1 MSGKRH
7 TRVLP
12 ARLECEH
19 VLAIAAEADVDDL
32 SQRLVH
38 LLVRFGARA

>member
-1 MSGKRH
+1 MSAKRN

-19 VLAIAAEADVDDL
+19 VLPIAAEADVDDL
-32 SQRLVH
+32 SQRLVV
-38 LLVRFGARA
+38 LLVRAG